1 MTAALVIIAIVLYF
15 VPTMIAIDRKHNNL
29 VPIIVINIFFGWVY
43 GIGWIIALI
52 WSLSNG
58 SQVASVSSNKSESS
72 GQQNDIAEQ
81 LVKLSSLKSSG
92 ILTEMEFLELKN
104 KLLYKNEKI
113 SDKKDEDKINPS
125 YIPESNPVNKMIPV
139 SDKNK
144 MKNNQ
149 SNTLLLPIIGVTTF
163 TLLIL
168 LSIYFFKL
176 KKSSQVDVN
185 ATEVNATEMYVTDA
199 NATEANINI
208 TGEAEESCYDLG
220 YKYGG
225 CAHKSSLGLPC
236 DTGTDFIMPERCR
249 DNADTERGISDSVF
263 SQQYNTETTQ
273 SPPLATSSE
282 ATDESIIFG
291 VVKGL
296 NPNGDGF
303 LSIRNKNPEE
313 DKESREI
320 GRLYNGDTVN
330 IISKHGVWY
339 KIQSDD
345 GLIGYSH
352 SNWIKIQN

>member
-1 MTAALVIIAIVLYF
+1 MRTFGVILIFAGLILAFSAFRMDVSVEVEDNRRVNNIGLMSERQNYIITSDF
-15 VPTMIAIDRKHNNL
+15 MIL
-29 VPIIVINIFFGWVY
+29 
-43 GIGWIIALI
+43 IG
-52 WSLSNG
+52 
-58 SQVASVSSNKSESS
+58 V
-72 GQQNDIAEQ
+72 
-81 LVKLSSLKSSG
+81 
-92 ILTEMEFLELKN
+92 
-104 KLLYKNEKI
+104 LLYI
-113 SDKKDEDKINPS
+113 FGRKDEDKINPS

-149 SNTLLLPIIGVTTF
+149 SNTLLLSIIGIAVVII
-163 TLLIL
+163 IL
-168 LSIYFFKL
+168 LSIIFKN
-176 KKSSQVDVN
+176 KYDEKNSQIN
-185 ATEVNATEMYVTDA
+185 TTEINVTDA
-199 NATEANINI
+199 DAPKTEADDE
-208 TGEAEESCYDLG
+208 GEAEESCYDLG

-225 CAHKSSLGLPC
+225 CANKSSLGLPC

-249 DNADTERGISDSVF
+249 NNADTERGISDSVKSV
-263 SQQYNTETTQ
+263 SQQYNTGTTQ

-296 NPNGDGF
+296 NSNEDGF